1 MGKNGGKPTDTILT
15 LEEALMRFKQK
26 REEAGAEIRPE
37 AGSDTNVR
45 QADFSASATAQ
56 PEGEQTTTEEIKP
69 ADDKPGATV
78 SAQRDEVS
86 AEMPADAGMSAN
98 AEISADNDLVAVIEG
113 VPRTLEELE
122 RLAAAEK
129 AYDEDFP
136 ETTLESAEETEGDD
150 AEIGEM
156 DVGALAANR
165 HALMRDYAFGAMGTA
180 LMVLVAVLVTRTPM
194 VHGRQ
199 NLMMAQSIATPALK
213 APSVNNAD
221 DLITTMVIIPDTDAV
236 QASARPVVKTDALE
250 AKIKNT
256 LKTRAFTDIGVSV
269 SNQGDAYLA
278 GEVYSL
284 DEARKIAHIVHSVNG
299 VNRVH
304 FLHPD
309 VRTAQGPAFFGVT
322 TASAPSVWGA
332 KVKAVLIGSPADKA
346 GIKSGDVISE
356 FDGKTIPDG
365 KAFSELL
372 AQYAPGQRVQF
383 RVWHDGQPEYLVA
396 RLGEMTTVASR

>member
-15 LEEALMRFKQK
+15 LEEALKHFKRK
-26 REEAGAEIRPE
+26 RDEAGVESRVETA
-37 AGSDTNVR
+37 SDSNVHHV
-45 QADFSASATAQ
+45 DFSARAE
-56 PEGEQTTTEEIKP
+56 PESEETTTGDFKP
-69 ADDKPGATV
+69 ADDNPSASV
-78 SAQRDEVS
+78 SAQRDDLS
-86 AEMPADAGMSAN
+86 AGMPADAGMPV
-98 AEISADNDLVAVIEG
+98 DNDFVAVIEG
-113 VPRTLEELE
+113 IPRTFEDLE

-136 ETTLESAEETEGDD
+136 ETTLESAEETEADD
-150 AEIGEM
+150 AEAGEM
-156 DVGALAANR
+156 DLVALAANR
-165 HALMRDYAFGAMGTA
+165 HARMRDYAFTAMGTA
-180 LMVLVAVLVTRTPM
+180 LMVLVAVMATRAPIVNNHPTLM
-194 VHGRQ
+194 V
-199 NLMMAQSIATPALK
+199 AQTIATPALK
-213 APSVNNAD
+213 ASSVINTD
-221 DLITTMVIIPDTDAV
+221 DLITTMVIIPDADGQ
-236 QASARPVVKTDALE
+236 QASARPALKSDVLE
-250 AKIKNT
+250 AKIKDT
-256 LKTRAFTDIGVSV
+256 LKLRAFTDIGVSV

-284 DEARKIAHIVHSVNG
+284 NEARKIAHIVHSVNG

-322 TASAPSVWGA
+322 TASAPAVWGA

-365 KAFSELL
+365 KAFNELL

-396 RLGEMTTVASR
+396 RLGEVTTVASR

>member
-15 LEEALMRFKQK
+15 LEEALKRFKRK
-26 REEAGAEIRPE
+26 RDEAGAENRVE
-37 AGSDTNVR
+37 TASDSNVHHV
-45 QADFSASATAQ
+45 DFSARAEPQS
-56 PEGEQTTTEEIKP
+56 EETTTRDFKP
-69 ADDKPGATV
+69 ADDNLSASV
-78 SAQRDEVS
+78 SAQRDDLS
-86 AEMPADAGMSAN
+86 AGMPADC
-98 AEISADNDLVAVIEG
+98 DFVAVIEG
-113 VPRTLEELE
+113 VPRTFEELE

-136 ETTLESAEETEGDD
+136 ETTLESAEETEADD
-150 AEIGEM
+150 AEAGAM
-156 DVGALAANR
+156 DLVALAANR
-165 HALMRDYAFGAMGTA
+165 HARMRDYAFTAMGTA
-180 LMVLVAVLVTRTPM
+180 LMVLVAVMATRAPIVNDHPTLM
-194 VHGRQ
+194 V
-199 NLMMAQSIATPALK
+199 AQTIATPALK
-213 APSVNNAD
+213 ASSAINTD
-221 DLITTMVIIPDTDAV
+221 DLITTLVIVPDADGQ
-236 QASARPVVKTDALE
+236 QASARPALKSDVLE
-250 AKIKNT
+250 AKIKDT
-256 LKTRAFTDIGVSV
+256 LKLRAFTDIGVSV

-284 DEARKIAHIVHSVNG
+284 SEARKIAHIVHSVNG

-322 TASAPSVWGA
+322 TASAPAVWGA

-365 KAFSELL
+365 KAFNELL

-396 RLGEMTTVASR
+396 RLGEVTTVASR

>member
-15 LEEALMRFKQK
+15 LEEALKRFKRK
-26 REEAGAEIRPE
+26 RDEAGTESRAAET
-37 AGSDTNVR
+37 ASDSNVHHV
-45 QADFSASATAQ
+45 DFSARAEPQS
-56 PEGEQTTTEEIKP
+56 EETTTRDFKP
-69 ADDKPGATV
+69 ADDNLSASV
-78 SAQRDEVS
+78 SAQRDDLS
-86 AEMPADAGMSAN
+86 AGMPADC
-98 AEISADNDLVAVIEG
+98 DFVAVIEG
-113 VPRTLEELE
+113 VPRTFEELE

-136 ETTLESAEETEGDD
+136 ETTLESAEETEADD
-150 AEIGEM
+150 AEAGAM
-156 DVGALAANR
+156 DLVALAANR
-165 HALMRDYAFGAMGTA
+165 HARMRDYAFTAMGTA
-180 LMVLVAVLVTRTPM
+180 LMVLVAVMATRAPIVNDHPTLM
-194 VHGRQ
+194 V
-199 NLMMAQSIATPALK
+199 AQTIATPALK
-213 APSVNNAD
+213 ASSAINTD
-221 DLITTMVIIPDTDAV
+221 DLITTLVIVPDADGQ
-236 QASARPVVKTDALE
+236 QASARPALKSDVLE
-250 AKIKNT
+250 AKIKDT
-256 LKTRAFTDIGVSV
+256 LKLRAFTDIGVSV

-284 DEARKIAHIVHSVNG
+284 SEARKIAHIVHSVNG

-322 TASAPSVWGA
+322 TASAPAVWGA

-365 KAFSELL
+365 KAFNELL

-396 RLGEMTTVASR
+396 RLGEVTTVASR

>member
-15 LEEALMRFKQK
+15 LEEALKRFKRK
-26 REEAGAEIRPE
+26 RDEAGTESRAAET
-37 AGSDTNVR
+37 ASDSNVHHV
-45 QADFSASATAQ
+45 DFSARAEPQS
-56 PEGEQTTTEEIKP
+56 EETTTGDFKP
-69 ADDKPGATV
+69 VDDNLSASV
-78 SAQRDEVS
+78 SAQRDDLS
-86 AEMPADAGMSAN
+86 AGMPADC
-98 AEISADNDLVAVIEG
+98 DFVAVIEG
-113 VPRTLEELE
+113 VPRTFEELE

-136 ETTLESAEETEGDD
+136 ETTLESAEETEEDD
-150 AEIGEM
+150 AEAGAM
-156 DVGALAANR
+156 DLVALAANR
-165 HALMRDYAFGAMGTA
+165 HARMRDYAFTAMGTA
-180 LMVLVAVLVTRTPM
+180 LMVLVAVMATRAPIVNDHPTLM
-194 VHGRQ
+194 V
-199 NLMMAQSIATPALK
+199 AQTIATPALK
-213 APSVNNAD
+213 ASSAINTD
-221 DLITTMVIIPDTDAV
+221 DLITTLVIVPDGAGQ
-236 QASARPVVKTDALE
+236 QASARPALKSDVLE
-250 AKIKNT
+250 AKIKDT
-256 LKTRAFTDIGVSV
+256 LKLRAFTDIGVSV

-284 DEARKIAHIVHSVNG
+284 SEARKIAHIVHSVNG

-322 TASAPSVWGA
+322 TASAPAVWGA

-365 KAFSELL
+365 KAFNELL

-396 RLGEMTTVASR
+396 RLGEVTTVASR